1 LDSGATTHVTRDPQS
16 FTTFKQAIG
25 NQNVKST
32 TRPSHKVHGKRDI
45 LILNNGD
52 AKHIDDVLYVR
63 NITKKLLSMGTIV
76 DKGCLIIFG
85 ANKCWV
91 LNVKQ
96 PPKALAMGTRNTSN
110 GLYHMQMELQQLVTL
125 MMETNSIATTTI
137 KLWHKRFGHIHY
149 QGL

>member
-1 LDSGATTHVTRDPQS
+1 VTRDSRS

-32 TRPSHKVHGKRDI
+32 ARPSHKVHGKRDI

-52 AKHIDDVLYVR
+52 AKRIDDVLYVQ
-63 NITKKLLSMGTIV
+63 NITNKLLFMGTIAN
-76 DKGCLIIFG
+76 KGCLIIFG

-96 PPKALAMGTRNTSN
+96 PS
-110 GLYHMQMELQQLVTL
+110 
-125 MMETNSIATTTI
+125 
-137 KLWHKRFGHIHY
+137 
-149 QGL
+149 